1 LEEAITVLADN
12 RPVQVAYSTTFFIN
26 WPEHLGGSNVLV
38 PFDGTMTLV
47 PHMLDN
53 D

>member
-1 LEEAITVLADN
+1 LEDALTVLADN

-26 WPEHLGGSNVLV
+26 WPEHLGGNNVQI

-47 PHMLDN
+47 PFMLSD
-53 D
+53 